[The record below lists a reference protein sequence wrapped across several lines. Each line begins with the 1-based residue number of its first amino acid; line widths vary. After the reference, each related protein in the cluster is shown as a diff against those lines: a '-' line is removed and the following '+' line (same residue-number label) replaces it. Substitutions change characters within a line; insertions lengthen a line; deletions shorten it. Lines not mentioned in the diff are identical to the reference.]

1 MMMLMVGAYLGLPL
15 TILTLLFA
23 SVGGA
28 IVGLLLMR
36 FKKKTLQFALP
47 FGSFIALA
55 AIVALL
61 WGQPLISWYLSLY
74 QH

>member
-1 MMMLMVGAYLGLPL
+1 
-15 TILTLLFA
+15 
-23 SVGGA
+23 
-28 IVGLLLMR
+28 MR